1 MILGTADVDHWTRF
15 RIDRASGSGSDIMHE
30 AMSSQFEQA
39 LRGPIPFPVEAA
51 RTLNTHDQWLQTA
64 RNSVSRIL
72 KDRRMNVL
80 ARQLGCLGYY
90 DNDPD
95 DPCAA

>member
-1 MILGTADVDHWTRF
+1 MLKRVPGY
-15 RIDRASGSGSDIMHE
+15 GSDTMHE
-30 AMSSQFEQA
+30 RMSSQFEQA

-51 RTLNTHDQWLQTA
+51 RTLSSHDQWLQAA
-64 RNSVSRIL
+64 RDSVSRIL

-95 DPCAA
+95 GPCAA

>member
-1 MILGTADVDHWTRF
+1 MKRV
-15 RIDRASGSGSDIMHE
+15 SGYGSETMQE
-30 AMSSQFEQA
+30 RMSSQFEHA
-39 LRGPIPFPVEAA
+39 LREPIPFPVEAA
-51 RTLNTHDQWLQTA
+51 RTLNSHDQWLLAA

-95 DPCAA
+95 GPCAA